1 MTYPNLVMEQLLFI
15 ARIVCTGQSIKIKN
29 REHQQSCHD
38 YSDKSGQYVSNIS
51 IYLLPGLGLFSTFL
65 KCLGELL
72 ESHRWSGT
80 LGLNN

>member
-38 YSDKSGQYVSNIS
+38 YSDKADNMYLISQY
-51 IYLLPGLGLFSTFL
+51 TC
-65 KCLGELL
+65 CLVWGYFPPF
-72 ESHRWSGT
+72 
-80 LGLNN
+80 